1 MCVGGEPVRLGWV
14 HGSWGCDWHS
24 DLAFLVFCVCV
35 CVCERI
41 SWMGV
46 LVELLLCGVGG
57 RWLVGWCEMR

>member
-1 MCVGGEPVRLGWV
+1 MGVGGVTGIAIWRFWCFV
-14 HGSWGCDWHS
+14 
-24 DLAFLVFCVCV
+24 CVCV